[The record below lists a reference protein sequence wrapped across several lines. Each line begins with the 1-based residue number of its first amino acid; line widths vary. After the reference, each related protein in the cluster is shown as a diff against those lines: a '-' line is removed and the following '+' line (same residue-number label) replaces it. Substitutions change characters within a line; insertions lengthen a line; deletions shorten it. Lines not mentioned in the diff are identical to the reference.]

1 MKHFF
6 LWSWLAMALTVWLAG
21 PAAAASEDGSGVPV
35 DERGEPLVLPDGK
48 VPRRI
53 VSLLPSL
60 AETICALGEC
70 RRLVGT
76 DRYTNW
82 PDAVKALPKVGGG
95 IDPNIE
101 AIVALRPDVVVASV
115 KSRGL
120 ERLSSLGIPVV
131 ALEPKNHADV
141 QSVMFKLAYLLRL
154 PDPQAD
160 AAKVWQ
166 QIDRGVSQAA
176 SSVPKSAEGT
186 EVYFE
191 VNRAPYAAGE
201 SSFIGETLTRLGARN
216 VVPRSLGPFPKLN
229 PEFVVRADPDVIMVG
244 RRNFDGMT
252 SRPGWHRMRAVRE
265 GRICVLP
272 DALSDTVVRP
282 GPRMAEGAEALADCL
297 RRYAPALAPV
307 SATKSQK

>member
-1 MKHFF
+1 M
-6 LWSWLAMALTVWLAG
+6 
-21 PAAAASEDGSGVPV
+21 D
-35 DERGEPLVLPDGK
+35 DRGEALVLPNGK
-48 VPRRI
+48 VPKRI

-70 RRLVGT
+70 QRLVGT

-82 PDAVKALPKVGGG
+82 PDAVKPLPKVGGG

-120 ERLSSLGIPVV
+120 ERLASLGIPVV
-131 ALEPKNHADV
+131 ALEPKTHADV
-141 QSVMFKLAYLLRL
+141 QKVMFKLAYLLRL

-166 QIDRGVSQAA
+166 QIDQGVTEATSSLPPPAA
-176 SSVPKSAEGT
+176 GT
-186 EVYFE
+186 TVYFE

-216 VVPRSLGPFPKLN
+216 VVPTALGPFPKLN
-229 PEFVVRADPDVIMVG
+229 PEFVVRADPDIIMVG

-252 SRPGWHRMRAVRE
+252 ARPGWQRMRAVKQ

-272 DALSDTVVRP
+272 DAMSDTVVRP
-282 GPRMAEGAEALADCL
+282 GPRMAEGAEALADCI
-297 RRYAPALAPV
+297 RRFAPALVPA
-307 SATKSQK
+307 SAVESQR